1 MSNHPSFFGLFR
13 EETGAV
19 GSVLMICMLPMF
31 LTIAGMAIDGSAAYE
46 TQPILQVVAD
56 ASALAAAQ
64 DISKGVAVAAQTA
77 IAYSQKNLPT
87 SLNGNVLV
95 NSNIVTGNW
104 NTTTRVFTPNGT
116 PLNAIDV
123 VVQRSAANGNA
134 IPTSLLG
141 LIGVNSWNIPAQS
154 IVTTSSVKLRVSL
167 ALDNSGSMCQP
178 DKQNPCPND
187 TNPGIKLNALKT
199 ATTNLLT
206 MLKNAASNAGDITVS
221 IVPFTTGVDVGK
233 SYKSAKWLTFTPWDT
248 VGSGYGTY
256 ATQCRNGSCSQI
268 WQASDAS
275 HSSWSGCVMDRNQNY
290 DTNVT
295 LPTTTA
301 TDFPAAPPSL
311 YSQSDWQLTCPSALI
326 GQTDVLDKT
335 GWTNLNNTVNAMQA
349 GGATNQTIGLSW
361 AWMLMT
367 KGSPISDPGALPS
380 GTQPVLILLSDGL
393 NTQNRWTGD
402 GSDDSPAVDARMS
415 LACSNA
421 KAAGVTI
428 YTVFVDINGTQGNSS
443 TLQNCASD
451 SNKYF
456 DLTQA
461 SQIITTFNQIGD
473 QITKLRV
480 VQ

>member
-1 MSNHPSFFGLFR
+1 MSSRPSFFGFFR

-56 ASALAAAQ
+56 ASALAAGQ
-64 DISKGVAVAAQTA
+64 DLSKGVSVAAQTA
-77 IAYSQKNLPT
+77 IAYAQKNLPT
-87 SLNGNVLV
+87 AFNGNVLV
-95 NSNIVTGNW
+95 NSDIQTGNW
-104 NTTTRVFTPNGT
+104 NATTRVFTPNGI

-123 VVQRSAANGNA
+123 VVRRSAANSNA

-141 LIGVNSWNIPAQS
+141 LIGVKSWDIPAQA
-154 IVTTSSVKLRVSL
+154 IVTTSSAKLRVSL
-167 ALDNSGSMCQP
+167 ALDNSGSMCEP
-178 DKQNPCPND
+178 DNNPCPGD
-187 TNPGIKLNALKT
+187 GNPNIKINALKT
-199 ATTNLLT
+199 ATANLLT
-206 MLKNAASNAGDITVS
+206 MLKNAAGNVGDITVS
-221 IVPFTTGVDVGK
+221 IVPFTTGVNVGK
-233 SYKSAKWLTFTPWDT
+233 SNKSASWLTFAPWDA

-256 ATQCRNGSCSQI
+256 ATQCGRNGCAQV
-268 WQASDAS
+268 WQANDAS

-295 LPTTTA
+295 LPTGTT
-301 TDFPAAPPSL
+301 TRFPAAPAAL
-311 YSQSDWQLTCPSALI
+311 YSQSSWALTCPSALI
-326 GQTDVLDKT
+326 GQTDVMDRI
-335 GWTNLNNTVNAMQA
+335 GWSNLNNTVNAMQA

-367 KGSPISDPGALPS
+367 QGSPISNPGALPAD
-380 GTQPVLILLSDGL
+380 TQPILILLSDGL

-402 GSDDSPAVDARMS
+402 GYDHSTDVDARMS
-415 LACSNA
+415 LACANA
-421 KAAGVTI
+421 KAAGVKI
-428 YTVFVDINGTQGNSS
+428 YTVFVDLGGTQGNSS

-451 SNKYF
+451 SSKYF
-456 DLTQA
+456 DLTQS

-473 QITKLRV
+473 QITKLRI